1 MNSLSSSHQKA
12 NAAFLQVQ
20 KPSPP
25 RERIMSDIADA
36 NVARMDNMAKL
47 RRIRLARDQQEA
59 QARAAAAAL
68 PKPKTRARRAVK
80 AAS

>member
-1 MNSLSSSHQKA
+1 
-12 NAAFLQVQ
+12 
-20 KPSPP
+20 
-25 RERIMSDIADA
+25 MSDIADA

-59 QARAAAAAL
+59 QTRAAAAAL
-68 PKPKTRARRAVK
+68 PKPKTRARRAAK